1 MKTTFVSTVALSQT
15 TRLSLMKAQQRL
27 AVAQQEAT
35 TWRYADVG
43 TSIGFRTGEAVS
55 LRQDHAR
62 LSSIKEANSIASTRM
77 NMSQEVVSNFLADAN
92 SFLGTLLASRDSEGG
107 PQVAEVEARTRL
119 NTMINGLNTA
129 VNGGYI
135 FAGVNADV
143 RPMSAYYGNP
153 PSASRQAVADAFFAE
168 FGVSQSDPAA
178 AGISATDMQ
187 AFLDTTFADLTADPA
202 WSTTWSSASSQN
214 VRSRISLSEMVET
227 STNANAAAFRDLIGA
242 YTMVADLGATNLS
255 SSAYKA
261 VIDTAGKII
270 EGAVQKLTDLGAQMG
285 TAQERVKTS
294 DERMT
299 IQIGILQK
307 RIVGLEGVDPDEA
320 ATRVTTLLTQ
330 IETSYALTSRIQ
342 NLSLLNYI

>member
-1 MKTTFVSTVALSQT
+1 MKTTFVSTSALSQA

-27 AVAQQEAT
+27 VSAEKEAT

-62 LSSIKEANSIASTRM
+62 LSSIKDSNSIASTRM
-77 NMSQEVVSNFLADAN
+77 EMTQKVLEGLLADAN
-92 SFLGTLLASRDSEGG
+92 SFLGTLLASRDSDGG

-119 NTMINGLNTA
+119 NSMINGLNTA
-129 VNGGYI
+129 VNGAYI

-143 RPMSAYYGNP
+143 RPLAPYYGNP
-153 PSASRQAVADAFFAE
+153 PSTSRQAVANAFFTE
-168 FGVSQSDPAA
+168 FGVSQTDPAA

-202 WSTTWSSASSQN
+202 WSTIWSSASSQN
-214 VRSRISLSEMVET
+214 VRSRISLSEIVET
-227 STNANAAAFRDLIGA
+227 STNANTAPMRDLISA
-242 YTMVADLGATNLS
+242 YTMVADLGATNLNKE
-255 SSAYKA
+255 AYKA
-261 VIDTAGKII
+261 VIDTAGKIVESAI
-270 EGAVQKLTDLGAQMG
+270 QKLIDLSATLG

-299 IQIGILQK
+299 IQIGVLQK